1 MDNHENILVM
11 GPFGDHDTTVNC
23 REEKKEQ
30 LYEAWK
36 DFEKRSLSDRDLDW
50 IRSRYTV
57 DDSVNIKGGEFDYIC
72 FIPKEFLL

>member
-11 GPFGDHDTTVNC
+11 GLLGDHDTTVNC

-50 IRSRYTV
+50 IRSRYSV
-57 DDSVNIKGGEFDYIC
+57 DDSVDIEGEEFDYIC
-72 FIPKEFLL
+72 FIPEEFLS